1 MQVGVLLS
9 GGIDS
14 LYSLLLLKEAGYKVM
29 GIHGLFFDFPQ
40 EKKQLDHLRTLAKQ
54 MDFSLQILNLKK
66 EFETK
71 VIQPFIQSFKQG
83 LTPNPCSLCNP
94 SIKFGLLLEKARALG
109 CTKLASG
116 HYVNLQEKGLSPLSR
131 GKDRTKDQSYFLAL
145 VPRKNFNYLI
155 FPLGRLEKKQVY
167 AEIKKRELL
176 ILTAQESN
184 EICFVPED
192 YRQFLTSRNISLGEP
207 GPIKLLDGTLLGT
220 HKGLLNYTI
229 GQRRGLGI
237 AYKVPLYVLDKDKD
251 SNTLFVGP
259 KEELQAQGVIASKFN
274 FLCPLEKWP
283 QEIWVQIRYRQKP
296 KRTRFL
302 KQEGSYFY
310 FEFLEPEER
319 PSPGQTLVVYFQEE
333 VLGGG
338 IIQGGF

>member
-1 MQVGVLLS
+1 M
-9 GGIDS
+9 
-14 LYSLLLLKEAGYKVM
+14 
-29 GIHGLFFDFPQ
+29 
-40 EKKQLDHLRTLAKQ
+40 
-54 MDFSLQILNLKK
+54 
-66 EFETK
+66 
-71 VIQPFIQSFKQG
+71 
-83 LTPNPCSLCNP
+83 
-94 SIKFGLLLEKARALG
+94 
-109 CTKLASG
+109 
-116 HYVNLQEKGLSPLSR
+116 
-131 GKDRTKDQSYFLAL
+131 
-145 VPRKNFNYLI
+145 
-155 FPLGRLEKKQVY
+155 
-167 AEIKKRELL
+167 
-176 ILTAQESN
+176 TAQESN
-184 EICFVPED
+184 EICFVPAD

-237 AYKVPLYVLDKDKD
+237 AYKVPLYVLDKDKA